1 MWSFFNVGKNTL
13 FLTFILALSSCSND
27 VVIEKI
33 SSDSNINGVSNKTK
47 NFVEAVRLVE
57 GINITMKNGKEVD
70 IYKVIKDVTML
81 YNQNNSKNDG
91 NYNEIKIEKNVL
103 YTSHDGEYE
112 VTILDNMILLGER
125 IK

>member
-1 MWSFFNVGKNTL
+1 MRIFKSSL